1 MGRIVAVLAADL
13 TKNRVAAS
21 SGVFLPMRRELV
33 GSSVV
38 VVAQNFNPSVTSQL
52 WLVRNGVVPEGDF
65 LPGCIFT
72 DLLVQVRTRRFGLL
86 FTPEQFQ
93 FVPALGEE
101 NSPALVQE
109 TIGHIVE
116 TLPHTPY
123 RALGLNFTWHVIP
136 EDGDVAALSRR
147 LFFTAGRPL
156 FRDFDAPDASFGA
169 YLSRDLLGFRL
180 KLDVKPV
187 TVPTAT
193 AAAHRLQFL
202 YNFHADLSEGEEAV
216 ARLRHHLRRWG
227 EAAEVARASV
237 ASLGEGGDA

>member
-1 MGRIVAVLAADL
+1 
-13 TKNRVAAS
+13 
-21 SGVFLPMRRELV
+21 MRRELV

-38 VVAQNFNPSVTSQL
+38 VVAQNFNPSVTSHL

-101 NSPALVQE
+101 NPHALMQE
-109 TIGHIVE
+109 TIGRIAE
-116 TLPHTPY
+116 MLPHTPY
-123 RALGLNFTWHVIP
+123 RALGLNFTWHLTP
-136 EDGDVAALSRR
+136 ERCDVATLSRR

-187 TVPTAT
+187 TVPPSTI
-193 AAAHRLQFL
+193 AAAQRLQLL
-202 YNFHADLSEGEEAV
+202 YNFHTDFSEGEEAV
-216 ARLRHHLRRWG
+216 AKLQQHLRRWG
-227 EAAEVARASV
+227 EAAETARSSV
-237 ASLGEGGDA
+237 ASLGEGEDT

>member
-1 MGRIVAVLAADL
+1 M
-13 TKNRVAAS
+13 
-21 SGVFLPMRRELV
+21 V

-72 DLLVQVRTRRFGLL
+72 DLLVQVRARRFSLL

-93 FVPALGEE
+93 FVPAPEE
-101 NSPALVQE
+101 EVPPAIVQE
-109 TIGHIVE
+109 AVGRIVE
-116 TLPHTPY
+116 ALPHTPY
-123 RALGLNFTWHVIP
+123 RALGLNFTWHLIP
-136 EDGDVAALSRR
+136 EDGDVAAWSRR
-147 LFFTAGRPL
+147 LFFTPGRPL
-156 FRDFDAPDASFGA
+156 FRDFDVPGASFGA

-187 TVPTAT
+187 TAPAATAT
-193 AAAHRLQFL
+193 AHRLQLL
-202 YNFHADLSEGEEAV
+202 YNFHADLPEGEEAV
-216 ARLRHHLRRWG
+216 GRLRQHLRRWG